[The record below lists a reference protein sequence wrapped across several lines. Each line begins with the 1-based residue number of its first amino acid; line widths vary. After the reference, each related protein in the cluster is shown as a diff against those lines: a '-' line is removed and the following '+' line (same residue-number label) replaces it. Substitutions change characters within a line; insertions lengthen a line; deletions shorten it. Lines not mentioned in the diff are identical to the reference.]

1 MFWDIFLRLC
11 ADNNTKPTSVALE
24 LKISRGSVTNWKN
37 GVVPQDITLKKIAD
51 YFGVTVEYL
60 IGKETEKP
68 IRSDEAI
75 ELDRQN
81 IRWVPVF
88 ESVSAGFGAF
98 ASSDI
103 QDYMPVYF
111 SNLSEAEDTI
121 CIKVKGDSMHPKI
134 EDGDIIQVHKQ
145 DTVDSGSI
153 AVVMV
158 DGDDGLVKKLIYGH
172 DWIELHSINPM
183 YAPMRFEP
191 SDMDRIRVVGLVT
204 QVTKGIN
211 GKKVNSVRAEQ
222 QNASELMDN
231 LKKMNADELKRFNQ
245 IYTEYMRNKK

>member
-1 MFWDIFLRLC
+1 MFWENFVLLC
-11 ADNNTKPTSVALE
+11 NEKKMSPSGVCSAL
-24 LKISRGSVTNWKN
+24 KFSTTTASNWKN
-37 GVVPQDITLKKIAD
+37 GSQPRDTALRKIAD

-158 DGDDGLVKKLIYGH
+158 DGDDGLVKKIIYGH

>member
-1 MFWDIFLRLC
+1 MFWGNFVTICNEKNISPNKAC
-11 ADNNTKPTSVALE
+11 ADLGLSTATSTK
-24 LKISRGSVTNWKN
+24 WKN
-37 GVVPQDITLKKIAD
+37 GAQPRDTTLRKIAD

-88 ESVSAGFGAF
+88 ESVSAGFGAY